1 MQFLGLFAG
10 YAIKFGAPGLRLRE
24 RPFCRRRQGL
34 PGTRIGRA
42 VSRGRHRPRRIR
54 FGHTYARCE
63 LFPERQGNKR
73 IDEVGYMNSF
83 SCYLRA
89 WGKKSVPAGPAT
101 TLGGHSRLEHDD
113 YPR

>member
-1 MQFLGLFAG
+1 MQLLGLFPGFAV
-10 YAIKFGAPGLRLRE
+10 KFGAPGLRLRE
-24 RPFCRRRQGL
+24 RPFGCRRQG
-34 PGTRIGRA
+34 PVEARIGPAAPRW
-42 VSRGRHRPRRIR
+42 RHGPRRIR

-63 LFPERQGNKR
+63 LFLERQGSER

-89 WGKKSVPAGPAT
+89 WGQESVPAGPAT
-101 TLGGHSRLEHDD
+101 TVGGRSRLEHDD